1 METDTKRAAHA
12 DPNLASIA
20 KPVFLAW
27 ERLRVIYV
35 LVLAVVSAVL
45 LGPSGFMD
53 SRLLFRLFE
62 GAVAAN
68 VLFFAGPVGETYV
81 HWLGFRQNWLRWVL
95 FVSGTLLSV
104 VLACGVLLTGL
115 MLEFN

>member
-1 METDTKRAAHA
+1 MPTHV

-35 LVLAVVSAVL
+35 FVLAVVSIVL
-45 LGPSGFMD
+45 LGPSGFMNA
-53 SRLLFRLFE
+53 RLLLRLFE
-62 GAVAAN
+62 GAVVAN
-68 VLFFAGPVGETYV
+68 VLIFAGPVTETYV

-95 FVSGTLLSV
+95 FFSGALLSV
-104 VLACGVLLTGL
+104 ALAIGVVVTGL
-115 MLEFN
+115 MLEFD